1 MINKQWYLKKYDT
14 NKLTLML
21 NTVLTQILQENSFI
35 SLQNWKVKIR
45 PFSEFFLEMITIN
58 PSFYAY
64 SDGK

>member
-1 MINKQWYLKKYDT
+1 
-14 NKLTLML
+14 ML